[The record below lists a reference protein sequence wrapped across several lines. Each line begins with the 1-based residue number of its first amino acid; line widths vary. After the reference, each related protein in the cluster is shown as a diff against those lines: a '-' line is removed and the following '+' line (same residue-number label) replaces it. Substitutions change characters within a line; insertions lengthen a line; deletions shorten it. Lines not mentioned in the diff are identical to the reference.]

1 MSGFEILNLCL
12 FIGVFP
18 ALWIFAA
25 VLDRILPSDS
35 HLYSPQ
41 DERKRQWERDQ
52 LSTNRRLRT

>member
-41 DERKRQWERDQ
+41 DERKRQWGA
-52 LSTNRRLRT
+52 